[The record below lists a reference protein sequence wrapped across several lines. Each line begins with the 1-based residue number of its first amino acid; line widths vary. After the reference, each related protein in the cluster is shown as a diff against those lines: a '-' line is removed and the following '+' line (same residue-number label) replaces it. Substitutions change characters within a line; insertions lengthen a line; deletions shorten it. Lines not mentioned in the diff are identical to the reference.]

1 MTAGSCKA
9 QRQEPTMSMP
19 ATVWIRSLYLRR
31 TPAPKL
37 PRLNLG
43 LRIADAAQRYA
54 DAVSIPYVITFGLEP
69 HKSTRDQRRSK
80 RQLWMASSVLARSAA
95 SGNRS
100 PPARERAI
108 MSADTPP
115 DR

>member
-1 MTAGSCKA
+1 
-9 QRQEPTMSMP
+9 MSMP
-19 ATVWIRSLYLRR
+19 ATVWIRSLYLRK

-69 HKSTRDQRRSK
+69 HTPETRERSK
-80 RQLWMASSVLARSAA
+80 RQCVLR
-95 SGNRS
+95 
-100 PPARERAI
+100 
-108 MSADTPP
+108 
-115 DR
+115 